1 MSKDYYKI
9 LGVSKNATKE
19 EIKRAYKKL
28 AKKYHPDVNKDSNA
42 AEKFKEISEAAAVL
56 TDDQK
61 RAQYDQFG
69 STGPAGRG
77 FDFSGFDFR
86 EFASGFGFDFG
97 DLFEDIFSG
106 FGFGSRKRKARPRR
120 GQDLITKIKISLE
133 EAYKGT
139 TITLPVQ
146 KSETCKAC
154 KGKGYEHFETCK
166 KCGGRGVIQ
175 STRRTPFGIF
185 STTTT
190 CNECQ
195 GTGEIGKNPC
205 KKCHGE
211 GVVFVKKDLE
221 VKVPAGIYSGMKL
234 RLEGEGE
241 AGEHGGRSGDLYV
254 IVEVKKD
261 KRFTREGND
270 LHTELPI
277 SFATACLGGEVMI
290 DTFEGKEKLRIKPGT
305 QDHAEIIIKGK
316 GMPELNGRGKGNII
330 AHISIIIPKKLSK
343 KQAEL
348 LREFEGKKKG
358 KGKFLGVF

>member
-9 LGVSKNATKE
+9 LGVSKNAAKE
-19 EIKRAYKKL
+19 EIKKAYKNL
-28 AKKYHPDVNKDSNA
+28 AKKYHPDINKDSGS

-56 TDDQK
+56 SDDQK

-69 STGPAGRG
+69 SAGPAGQG

-86 EFASGFGFDFG
+86 EFASGFGFD
-97 DLFEDIFSG
+97 DLFEGLFSG
-106 FGFGSRKRKARPRR
+106 FGFGGRKRTRARR
-120 GQDLITKIKISLE
+120 GQDLIAKIKIDLE
-133 EAYKGT
+133 DAFFGK

-146 KSETCKAC
+146 KSENCKEC
-154 KGKGYEHFETCK
+154 HGKGYEDFE
-166 KCGGRGVIQ
+166 KCRKCNGKGIIQ
-175 STRRTPFGIF
+175 LTRRTPFGIF

-195 GTGEIGKNPC
+195 GRGEIGEKEC
-205 KKCHGE
+205 KKCRGE

-221 VKVPAGIYSGMKL
+221 VKIPAGIYSGMKL

-241 AGEHGGRSGDLYV
+241 AGEYGGRAGDFYV
-254 IVEVKKD
+254 IVEIKKD
-261 KRFTREGND
+261 KVFERDGND

-277 SFATACLGGEVMI
+277 SFATACLGGEVLI
-290 DTFEGKEKLRIKPGT
+290 DTFDSKEKIKIKPGT
-305 QDHAEIIIKGK
+305 QDREEIILTGK
-316 GMPELNGRGKGNII
+316 GMPELHSKTKGDLI
-330 AHISIIIPKKLSK
+330 AHVSIIVPKKLSK